1 MLKVRGTVSRVKLE
15 KRNVRNFLIRLALN
29 AIALLV
35 IAKLVPGIN
44 VGAVS
49 AVFAALVLGA
59 VNAVV
64 RPILIVLT
72 LPVTILSLG
81 LFLLVINA
89 AMFGLAAWLVPGFV
103 VHGFGAALVGSV
115 LYSIAG
121 WVTNH
126 YIHEE
131 RPQLTGRHRPTTIE
145 GQAYYDR

>member
-1 MLKVRGTVSRVKLE
+1 M
-15 KRNVRNFLIRLALN
+15 RNFLIRLAIN

-35 IAKLVPGIN
+35 IAKVIPGIN
-44 VGAVS
+44 VGPVS

-89 AMFGLAAWLVPGFV
+89 AMFGLAAWLVPHFV

-126 YIHEE
+126 YIHDE
-131 RPQLTGRHRPTTIE
+131 RPQLAGRTRPTTIE
-145 GQAYYDR
+145 GQAFYDR